1 MTLPRSVK
9 VKEAIVEIGITGA
22 LCKFLKWSKLPA
34 PQEQNL
40 LACWDVS
47 RVDANG
53 IKLLLVMNVADR
65 FVAVRRMKGADW
77 KKLDTI
83 VPEVIAQ
90 AMAVGGIPD
99 QEIRDYLELAG
110 DLRFTKT
117 HGPSATG
124 ALSSIADFLWGV
136 ARSRLDTSIMF
147 QSRITFDANEL
158 PGHCIAHKGWTFP
171 RDEFPQDLRSLLGG
185 DGPQGAAGPSG
196 ATDAQGEARPTEP
209 AVPSDTPRPT
219 EAPASSNAAKRPESS
234 KPQKAA
240 RQQRAKVS
248 PEKDQKLAEV
258 IPFRRPRRGGW

>member
-1 MTLPRSVK
+1 M
-9 VKEAIVEIGITGA
+9 EIGITGA
-22 LCKFLKWSKLPA
+22 LCKFLKWGKLPA

-53 IKLLLVMNVADR
+53 LKLLLVMNVADR

-90 AMAVGGIPD
+90 AMAVGGFSD
-99 QEIRDYLELAG
+99 REIRDYLDLAG
-110 DLRFTKT
+110 ALRFTKT

-136 ARSRLDTSIMF
+136 ARSRLDTSTMF
-147 QSRITFDANEL
+147 QPQLTFEANRL

-171 RDEFPQDLRSLLGG
+171 RDMFPQDLRALLDGE
-185 DGPQGAAGPSG
+185 GPQGAVEPAG
-196 ATDAQGEARPTEP
+196 ATGAQRAARQTEP
-209 AVPSDTPRPT
+209 AEPSETPNPTDPAASSELPRPT
-219 EAPASSNAAKRPESS
+219 EAPASPNAAKRPETS

-240 RQQRAKVS
+240 RQQRATAS
-248 PEKDQKLAEV
+248 TEKDQKLAEV
-258 IPFRRPRRGGW
+258 IPFRRPRRGGR

>member
-1 MTLPRSVK
+1 M
-9 VKEAIVEIGITGA
+9 EIGITGA

-53 IKLLLVMNVADR
+53 LKLLLVMNVADR

-83 VPEVIAQ
+83 VPEAIAQ
-90 AMAVGGIPD
+90 AMVVGGIPD

-124 ALSSIADFLWGV
+124 ALSSIADFLWAA
-136 ARSRLDTSIMF
+136 ARSRLDTSTMF
-147 QSRITFDANEL
+147 QPQITFDANGL

-171 RDEFPQDLRSLLGG
+171 RDTFPQDLRALLGG
-185 DGPQGAAGPSG
+185 DGPQEAAGPSG
-196 ATDAQGEARPTEP
+196 AADAQEATRPAEP
-209 AVPSDTPRPT
+209 AAPSDTPRPT
-219 EAPASSNAAKRPESS
+219 ELAASLESPRPTEAPASQNAAKRPESS
-234 KPQKAA
+234 KPQQAA
-240 RQQRAKVS
+240 RQQRAKAS

-258 IPFRRPRRGGW
+258 IPFRRPRRGGM